1 MVSYLSSKLVQEQ
14 EDVQLP
20 EHVQEQEDGELPEHV
35 QEQEDVGRVY
45 VLPLCIQP
53 DILTFL
59 EEE

>member
-1 MVSYLSSKLVQEQ
+1 MFSYLSMSRSRKMVIGQ
-14 EDVQLP
+14 
-20 EHVQEQEDGELPEHV
+20 LPEHV

-45 VLPLCIQP
+45 GLPLCIQP